1 MELRKEAAMRK
12 MYDVYFT
19 LETPAVMLV
28 AAESEEEAEDIVL
41 NMHQDDLMDRVQ
53 NAIDFMGFKVVEIE
67 KVD

>member
-1 MELRKEAAMRK
+1 MRK

-41 NMHQDDLMDRVQ
+41 SMHQDDLMDRVQ

>member
-1 MELRKEAAMRK
+1 MRK